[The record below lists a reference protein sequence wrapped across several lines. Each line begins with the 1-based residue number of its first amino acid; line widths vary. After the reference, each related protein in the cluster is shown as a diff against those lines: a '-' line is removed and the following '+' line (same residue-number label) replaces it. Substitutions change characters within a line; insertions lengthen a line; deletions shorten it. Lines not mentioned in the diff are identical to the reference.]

1 VCLIC
6 CAAPLI
12 FGVDFQAGV
21 ARVDITPREAVW
33 MSGYAS
39 RSHPSTGV
47 RQALWAKALAIQ
59 TGSSRP
65 VVIVATDL
73 VGLPAE
79 VADEVAARAQRQ
91 FGIER
96 SRLLLNSSHTH
107 TGPVVWPGLAAMFDL
122 PPAEEQKLHA
132 YAARLVDDLVSVIGR
147 SIKDLSPAV
156 VSYGF
161 GEAGFAMN
169 RREPTARG
177 IKLGVNPTG
186 PADHQVPVL
195 LVSTP
200 DGKKRA
206 ILFAYACHNTTL
218 TGDFYEISGD
228 YAGVAVA
235 KLEAQYPETTAL
247 FLQLSGGDQNPNPRN
262 TVELADQ
269 HGAELAAAVDRVL
282 GGPLT
287 RLGGLLRTS
296 YVVTRLKFA
305 PQSRAVYQAD
315 LENPKSTPAAR
326 HRATAMLQ
334 AWDAGHPVTDTPYP
348 VQAVRF
354 GKSLTVL
361 ALGGEVVVDYALRAR
376 REYPGEALIVAG
388 YSNAVMCYIPSER
401 VLGEGGYE
409 VVDNMVYYG
418 QPGPFAPG
426 VEERVFQAIHQA
438 MKKVG
443 ITPKARSDSTTEP
456 RQ

>member
-1 VCLIC
+1 
-6 CAAPLI
+6 
-12 FGVDFQAGV
+12 
-21 ARVDITPREAVW
+21 VDITPRESIW

-39 RSHPSTGV
+39 RNHPSTGV
-47 RQALWAKALAIQ
+47 RQPLCAKALAIQ
-59 TGSSRP
+59 SGSGRP

-122 PPAEEQKLHA
+122 PPGEEQKLHA
-132 YAARLVDDLVSVIGR
+132 YAARLVEDLVSVIGK
-147 SIKDLSPAV
+147 SIGDLSPAV
-156 VSYGF
+156 VSYGV

-169 RREPTARG
+169 RREPSAKG
-177 IKLGVNPTG
+177 IRIGVNPSGQT
-186 PADHQVPVL
+186 DHQVPVL
-195 LVSTP
+195 LVAAP
-200 DGKKRA
+200 NGRKLA

-218 TGDFYEISGD
+218 TGDFYELGGD
-228 YAGVAVA
+228 YAGVAAA
-235 KLEAQYPETTAL
+235 KLEAEYPETTAL
-247 FLQLSGGDQNPNPRN
+247 FLQLCGGDQNPNPRN
-262 TVELADQ
+262 TVELAEQ
-269 HGAELAAAVDRVL
+269 HGMELAAVVDRIL

-287 RLGGLLRTS
+287 PLNGLLRTS

-305 PQSRAVYQAD
+305 PQPRSAYQSD

-326 HRATAMLQ
+326 HRATAILQ
-334 AWDAGHPVTDTPYP
+334 AWDAGHPVSDAAYP
-348 VQAVRF
+348 VQAIRF
-354 GKSLTVL
+354 GKSLTLL
-361 ALGGEVVVDYALRAR
+361 ALGGEVVVDYALRAN
-376 REYPGEALIVAG
+376 REYSGESLIVAG
-388 YSNAVMCYIPSER
+388 YSNSVMCYIPSER

-426 VEERVFQAIHQA
+426 VESSVFQAIHKA
-438 MKKVG
+438 MKGVG
-443 ITPKARSDSTTEP
+443 R
-456 RQ
+456 

>member
-1 VCLIC
+1 VKTVAFLIC
-6 CAAPLI
+6 CAPLV
-12 FGVDFQAGV
+12 FGAGFRAGV
-21 ARVDITPREAVW
+21 ARVEITPREPIW

-39 RSHPSTGV
+39 RNHPSTGI
-47 RQALWAKALAIQ
+47 RQALWAKALALESNS
-59 TGSSRP
+59 GRP

-91 FGIER
+91 FGLER

-107 TGPVVWPGLAAMFDL
+107 TGPVVWPGLAGMFDL
-122 PPAEEQKLHA
+122 PPGEEQKLHT
-132 YAARLVDDLVSVIGR
+132 YAARLVDDLVSVIGK
-147 SIKDLSPAV
+147 SIADLSPAV
-156 VSYGF
+156 VSYGS

-169 RREPTARG
+169 RREPTATG
-177 IKLGVNPTG
+177 IRLGVNPSG
-186 PADHQVPVL
+186 PSDHQVPVL
-195 LVSTP
+195 LVATP

-218 TGDFYEISGD
+218 TGDFYELSGD
-228 YAGVAVA
+228 YAGVAAA
-235 KLEAQYPETTAL
+235 KLEAEYPGTAAL
-247 FLQLSGGDQNPNPRN
+247 FLQLCGGDQNPNPRN

-269 HGAELAAAVDRVL
+269 HGVELAAAVDRVL
-282 GGPLT
+282 GGPLAA
-287 RLGGLLRTS
+287 LNGPIRTS
-296 YVVTRLKFA
+296 YVVTRLAFA
-305 PQSRAVYQAD
+305 PQPRSVYQAD

-326 HRATAMLQ
+326 QRANRMLAAM
-334 AWDAGHPVTDTPYP
+334 DAGHAVRDTPYP
-348 VQAVRF
+348 VEAVRF
-354 GKSLTVL
+354 GKSLTLL
-361 ALGGEVVVDYALRAR
+361 ALGGEVVVDYALRAH

-426 VEERVFQAIHQA
+426 VENGVFQAIHKA

-443 ITPKARSDSTTEP
+443 R
-456 RQ
+456 

>member
-1 VCLIC
+1 VKTIAFLIC
-6 CAAPLI
+6 CAPLV
-12 FGVDFQAGV
+12 FGAGFRAGV
-21 ARVDITPREAVW
+21 ARVEITPREPIW

-39 RSHPSTGV
+39 RNHPSTGI
-47 RQALWAKALAIQ
+47 RQALWAKALALESNS
-59 TGSSRP
+59 GRP

-91 FGIER
+91 FGLER

-107 TGPVVWPGLAAMFDL
+107 TGPVVWPGLAGMFDL
-122 PPAEEQKLHA
+122 PPGEEQKLHT
-132 YAARLVDDLVSVIGR
+132 YAARLVDDLVSVIGK
-147 SIKDLSPAV
+147 SIADLSPAV
-156 VSYGF
+156 VSYGS

-169 RREPTARG
+169 RREPTAKG
-177 IKLGVNPTG
+177 IRLGVNPSG
-186 PADHQVPVL
+186 PSDHQVPVL
-195 LVSTP
+195 LVAAP

-218 TGDFYEISGD
+218 TGDFYELSGD
-228 YAGVAVA
+228 YAGVAAA
-235 KLEAQYPETTAL
+235 KLEAEYPGTEAL
-247 FLQLSGGDQNPNPRN
+247 FLQLCGGDQNPNPRN

-269 HGAELAAAVDRVL
+269 HGVELAAAVDRVL
-282 GGPLT
+282 GGPLAA
-287 RLGGLLRTS
+287 LNGPIRTS
-296 YVVTRLKFA
+296 YVVTRLAFA
-305 PQSRAVYQAD
+305 PQPRSVYQAD

-326 HRATAMLQ
+326 QRANRMLAAM
-334 AWDAGHPVTDTPYP
+334 DAGHAVRDTPYP
-348 VQAVRF
+348 VEAVRF
-354 GKSLTVL
+354 GKSLTLL
-361 ALGGEVVVDYALRAR
+361 ALGGEVVVDYALRAH

-426 VEERVFQAIHQA
+426 VEKGVFQAIHKA

-443 ITPKARSDSTTEP
+443 R
-456 RQ
+456 

>member
-1 VCLIC
+1 MKTIAFLIC
-6 CAAPLI
+6 CAPLV
-12 FGVDFQAGV
+12 FGAGFRAGV
-21 ARVDITPREAVW
+21 ARVEITPREPIW

-39 RSHPSTGV
+39 RNHPSTGI
-47 RQALWAKALAIQ
+47 RQALWAKALALESNS
-59 TGSSRP
+59 GRP

-91 FGIER
+91 FGLER

-107 TGPVVWPGLAAMFDL
+107 TGPVVWPGLAGMFDL
-122 PPAEEQKLHA
+122 PPGEEQKLHT
-132 YAARLVDDLVSVIGR
+132 YAARLVDDLVSVIGK
-147 SIKDLSPAV
+147 SIADLSPAV
-156 VSYGF
+156 VSYGS

-169 RREPTARG
+169 RREPTAKG
-177 IKLGVNPTG
+177 IRLGVNPSG
-186 PADHQVPVL
+186 PSDHQVPVL
-195 LVSTP
+195 LVAAP

-218 TGDFYEISGD
+218 TGDFYELSGD
-228 YAGVAVA
+228 YAGVAAA
-235 KLEAQYPETTAL
+235 KLEAEYPGTEAL
-247 FLQLSGGDQNPNPRN
+247 FLQLCGGDQNPNPRN

-269 HGAELAAAVDRVL
+269 HGVELAAAVDRVL
-282 GGPLT
+282 GGPLAA
-287 RLGGLLRTS
+287 LNGPIRTS
-296 YVVTRLKFA
+296 YVVTRLAFA
-305 PQSRAVYQAD
+305 PQPRSVYQAD

-326 HRATAMLQ
+326 QRANRMLAAM
-334 AWDAGHPVTDTPYP
+334 DAGHAVRDTPYP
-348 VQAVRF
+348 VEAVRF
-354 GKSLTVL
+354 GKSLTLL
-361 ALGGEVVVDYALRAR
+361 ALGGEVVVDYALRAH

-426 VEERVFQAIHQA
+426 VEKGVFQAIHKA

-443 ITPKARSDSTTEP
+443 R
-456 RQ
+456 